1 MVSLIHPELGLES
14 RFSTK
19 SWLPKPIGRFLADVS
34 QNRCISDK
42 ILQLDG
48 FVNQLLDEMKKI
60 DAFKCELPLCMLIIT
75 DAIMIVQEELSLCKN
90 LKSEPVLEE
99 FIPIKTDDN
108 DKAKDRKD
116 KEISS
121 RDKKSWMSCVQ
132 LWNSDD
138 QNAADYKTKDALSES
153 EKKKKKKK
161 VMKDMDELPPVPR
174 LSLCTPGIKNSIN
187 PIGRSSSPPANSNL
201 QPSFKETARKQRRCW
216 SPDLHR
222 QFVNAL
228 QHLGGPQAA
237 TPKQIRE
244 HMQVDGLTNDEV
256 KSHLQKYRLHMRKI
270 ANKSPLWASQE
281 QFGEH
286 SNGSPEGPLHLS
298 RCPESDTLD
307 DEDGE

>member
-1 MVSLIHPELGLES
+1 
-14 RFSTK
+14 
-19 SWLPKPIGRFLADVS
+19 
-34 QNRCISDK
+34 
-42 ILQLDG
+42 
-48 FVNQLLDEMKKI
+48 MKKI
-60 DAFKCELPLCMLIIT
+60 DAFKCELELPLCMLIIT
-75 DAIMIVQEELSLCKN
+75 DAIMIVEEELAVCKK

-99 FIPIKTDDN
+99 FIPIKNDDN
-108 DKAKDRKD
+108 DRKE
-116 KEISS
+116 KEISG
-121 RDKKSWMSCVQ
+121 WMSCVQ

-138 QNAADYKTKDALSES
+138 QNYKTKDALSES
-153 EKKKKKKK
+153 GKK
-161 VMKDMDELPPVPR
+161 VMKLPPVPG

-187 PIGRSSSPPANSNL
+187 PIGRSSSSNL

-216 SPDLHR
+216 SPDLHT

-270 ANKSPLWASQE
+270 ANKSPSQE

-307 DEDGE
+307 DKDIDE